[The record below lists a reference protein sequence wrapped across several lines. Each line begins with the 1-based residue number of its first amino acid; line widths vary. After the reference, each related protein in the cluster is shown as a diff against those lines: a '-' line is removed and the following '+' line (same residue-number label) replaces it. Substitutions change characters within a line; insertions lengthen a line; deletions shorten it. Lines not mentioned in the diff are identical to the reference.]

1 MQLSDAQWARIAPLM
16 PIPRGNCKLPTR
28 QVLEGWLFV
37 IKEGCSWRSLPER
50 FGPWH
55 TVYVRGRRW
64 IDKGV
69 LELVFAEL
77 QRAELEAQLEQAE
90 PDRPL
95 RMSIDSTS
103 VKVHQDG
110 TGSTYKRRRRAIGRF
125 RGGLTTKLHALV
137 ASDRTPVIISLSPG
151 QRHDA
156 SCGRELLC
164 PLALARDQPHL
175 VMDRTDDDGTRRLAL
190 ELGY

>member
-16 PIPRGNCKLPTR
+16 PTPHGNCNLPSR

-37 IKEGCSWRSLPER
+37 TKEGCSWRALPER

-55 TVYVRGRRW
+55 TVYMRGRRW

-69 LELVFAEL
+69 LERVFAEL
-77 QRAELEAQLEQAE
+77 QRGELEVQVAQRE

-95 RMSIDSTS
+95 RMSIDSTI

-110 TGSTYKRRRRAIGRF
+110 TRAPTKRGRQAIGRS
-125 RGGLTTKLHALV
+125 R
-137 ASDRTPVIISLSPG
+137 SLSP
-151 QRHDA
+151 A
-156 SCGRELLC
+156 
-164 PLALARDQPHL
+164 
-175 VMDRTDDDGTRRLAL
+175 
-190 ELGY
+190 

>member
-1 MQLSDAQWARIAPLM
+1 MHSGRGSRRLCRHRAEIASCPN
-16 PIPRGNCKLPTR
+16 G

-37 IKEGCSWRSLPER
+37 TKEGCSWRALPER

-55 TVYVRGRRW
+55 TVYMRGQRW
-64 IDKGV
+64 MDKRV

-110 TGSTYKRRRRAIGRF
+110 TGAPTERGARRSGARVACPRLD
-125 RGGLTTKLHALV
+125 RGEV
-137 ASDRTPVIISLSPG
+137 
-151 QRHDA
+151 
-156 SCGRELLC
+156 
-164 PLALARDQPHL
+164 
-175 VMDRTDDDGTRRLAL
+175 
-190 ELGY
+190 

>member
-1 MQLSDAQWARIAPLM
+1 MGADRAAHADTAR
-16 PIPRGNCKLPTR
+16 KLQVPTR

-37 IKEGCSWRSLPER
+37 TKEGCSWRSLPER
-50 FGPWH
+50 FGPRH

-69 LELVFAEL
+69 LEIVFAEL

-110 TGSTYKRRRRAIGRF
+110 TGAPTKGGARRSAARA
-125 RGGLTTKLHALV
+125 V
-137 ASDRTPVIISLSPG
+137 A
-151 QRHDA
+151 
-156 SCGRELLC
+156 
-164 PLALARDQPHL
+164 
-175 VMDRTDDDGTRRLAL
+175 
-190 ELGY
+190 